1 MLPDLN
7 NNKKHAQG
15 ADFHG
20 FLSKHVTF
28 ASLKIERGCFSP
40 LKPAESGL
48 ALRQAK
54 KTRK

>member
-15 ADFHG
+15 TDFHG

-28 ASLKIERGCFSP
+28 ALLRIKRRCFYKIIKV
-40 LKPAESGL
+40 LLL
-48 ALRQAK
+48 A
-54 KTRK
+54 